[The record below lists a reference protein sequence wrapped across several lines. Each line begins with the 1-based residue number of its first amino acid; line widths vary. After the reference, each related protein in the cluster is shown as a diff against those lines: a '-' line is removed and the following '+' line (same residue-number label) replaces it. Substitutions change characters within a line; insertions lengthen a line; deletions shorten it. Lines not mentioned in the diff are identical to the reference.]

1 VIGEKNMYNM
11 KDVCDKTNL
20 NYETL
25 RYYCNL
31 GLVPNVKRD
40 KNNYRLFDDRD
51 VAWINGLQCL
61 RKCGLSIKELQEY
74 MELAKEGESSVNR
87 RKDMLNIKLMELLD
101 KKKEI
106 DQSIAYI
113 NDKNTYYD
121 QILSGEIQYSSNII
135 LIE

>member
-1 VIGEKNMYNM
+1 MYNM
-11 KDVCDKTNL
+11 KEVCDKTNL

-51 VAWINGLQCL
+51 IAWIDGLQCL

-74 MELAKEGESSVNR
+74 MELAKQG
-87 RKDMLNIKLMELLD
+87 KDTIKQRQVMLDIKLNELLD

-106 DQSIAYI
+106 DQSIKYI
-113 NDKNTYYD
+113 HEKNHYYN
-121 QILSGEIQYSSNII
+121 QVLKGEIIYTSNII
-135 LIE
+135 NVD

>member
-1 VIGEKNMYNM
+1 M
-11 KDVCDKTNL
+11 KDVCDKTHL

-51 VAWINGLQCL
+51 IAWINGLQCL

-74 MELAKEGESSVNR
+74 MELAKKGQSTILH
-87 RKDMLNIKLMELLD
+87 RKAILNSKLLD
-101 KKKEI
+101 LLDIKSEI
-106 DQSIAYI
+106 DLSINYI
-113 NDKNTYYD
+113 HEKNSYYD
-121 QILSGEIQYSSNII
+121 KVLSGEIEYTSNITQVD
-135 LIE
+135 

>member
-1 VIGEKNMYNM
+1 MYNM

-74 MELAKEGESSVNR
+74 MELAKKGQSTILQ
-87 RKDMLNIKLMELLD
+87 RKAMLDSKLSDLLD
-101 KKKEI
+101 MKLEI
-106 DQSIAYI
+106 DQSINYI
-113 NDKNTYYD
+113 HDKNTYYD
-121 QILSGEIQYSSNII
+121 NVLSGEIEYTSNII
-135 LIE
+135 DSN

>member
-1 VIGEKNMYNM
+1 MYNM
-11 KDVCDKTNL
+11 KDVCDKTSL
-20 NYETL
+20 SYETL

-61 RKCGLSIKELQEY
+61 RKCGLSIKELQDY
-74 MELAKEGESSVNR
+74 MELAKKGKSTILQ
-87 RKDMLNIKLMELLD
+87 RKAMLDSKLSDLLDIKL
-101 KKKEI
+101 EI

-113 NDKNTYYD
+113 KDKNLYYD
-121 QILSGEIQYSSNII
+121 KVLSGEIEYSSNIVNVD
-135 LIE
+135 

>member
-1 VIGEKNMYNM
+1 MYNM
-11 KDVCDKTNL
+11 KDVCDMTNL

-74 MELAKEGESSVNR
+74 MELAKKGQSTILQRKAMLES
-87 RKDMLNIKLMELLD
+87 KLFDLIEM
-101 KKKEI
+101 KSEI
-106 DQSIAYI
+106 DQSINYI
-113 NDKNTYYD
+113 HEKNTYYD
-121 QILSGEIQYSSNII
+121 KVLTGYIMYTSNIMNKD
-135 LIE
+135 

>member
-1 VIGEKNMYNM
+1 MYNM

-20 NYETL
+20 SYETL

-61 RKCGLSIKELQEY
+61 RKCGLSIKELQDY
-74 MELAKEGESSVNR
+74 MELVKKGKSTILQ
-87 RKDMLNIKLMELLD
+87 RKAMLDSKLSDLLDIKL
-101 KKKEI
+101 EI

-113 NDKNTYYD
+113 KDKNLYYD
-121 QILSGEIQYSSNII
+121 KVLSGEIEYFSNIVN
-135 LIE
+135 LD

>member
-1 VIGEKNMYNM
+1 MYTM
-11 KDVCDKTNL
+11 KDVCDKTDI

-61 RKCGLSIKELQEY
+61 RKCGFSIKELQDY
-74 MELAKEGESSVNR
+74 MELAKEGESTINM

-101 KKKEI
+101 KKNEI

-113 NDKNTYYD
+113 HDKNTYYN
-121 QILSGEIQYSSNII
+121 QVLSGEIQYSSNIMQTD
-135 LIE
+135 

>member
-1 VIGEKNMYNM
+1 MYNM

-74 MELAKEGESSVNR
+74 MELVKKGQSTILQRKAMLDSKLSS
-87 RKDMLNIKLMELLD
+87 LLD
-101 KKKEI
+101 MKLEI
-106 DQSIAYI
+106 DQSINYI
-113 NDKNTYYD
+113 HDKNTYYD
-121 QILSGEIQYSSNII
+121 KVLSGEIEYTSNII
-135 LIE
+135 HID

>member
-1 VIGEKNMYNM
+1 MYNM

-20 NYETL
+20 SYETL

-61 RKCGLSIKELQEY
+61 RKCGLSIKELQDY
-74 MELAKEGESSVNR
+74 MELAKKGKSTILQ
-87 RKDMLNIKLMELLD
+87 RKAMLDSKLSDLLD
-101 KKKEI
+101 IK
-106 DQSIAYI
+106 
-113 NDKNTYYD
+113 
-121 QILSGEIQYSSNII
+121 
-135 LIE
+135 

>member
-1 VIGEKNMYNM
+1 MYNM

-20 NYETL
+20 SYETL

-61 RKCGLSIKELQEY
+61 RKCGLSIKELQDY
-74 MELAKEGESSVNR
+74 MKLAKKGKSTILQRKAMLDSKLSSLL
-87 RKDMLNIKLMELLD
+87 DIKL
-101 KKKEI
+101 EI
-106 DQSIAYI
+106 DQSIVYI
-113 NDKNTYYD
+113 KDKNLYYD
-121 QILSGEIQYSSNII
+121 KVLSGEIEYSSNIVNVD
-135 LIE
+135 

>member
-1 VIGEKNMYNM
+1 MYNM
-11 KDVCDKTNL
+11 KEVCDKTNL

-61 RKCGLSIKELQEY
+61 RKCGLSIKELHEY
-74 MELAKEGESSVNR
+74 MELAKKGQSTILQ
-87 RKDMLNIKLMELLD
+87 RKAMLDSKLSDLLD
-101 KKKEI
+101 MKLEI
-106 DQSIAYI
+106 DQSINYI
-113 NDKNTYYD
+113 HDKNMYYD
-121 QILSGEIQYSSNII
+121 KVLSGEIEYSSNII
-135 LIE
+135 HID

>member
-1 VIGEKNMYNM
+1 M

-20 NYETL
+20 SYETL

-61 RKCGLSIKELQEY
+61 RKCGLSIKELQDY
-74 MELAKEGESSVNR
+74 MELAKKGKSTILQ
-87 RKDMLNIKLMELLD
+87 RKAMLDSKLSDLLDIKL
-101 KKKEI
+101 EI

-113 NDKNTYYD
+113 KDKNLYYD
-121 QILSGEIQYSSNII
+121 KVLSGEIEYSSNIVNVD
-135 LIE
+135 

>member
-1 VIGEKNMYNM
+1 MYNM

-74 MELAKEGESSVNR
+74 MELAKKGQSTILQRKAMLES
-87 RKDMLNIKLMELLD
+87 KLSDLLD
-101 KKKEI
+101 MKLEI
-106 DQSIAYI
+106 DQSINYI
-113 NDKNTYYD
+113 HEKNMYYD
-121 QILSGEIQYSSNII
+121 KVLSGKIEYSSNII
-135 LIE
+135 HLD

>member
-1 VIGEKNMYNM
+1 MYNM

-20 NYETL
+20 SYETL

-61 RKCGLSIKELQEY
+61 RKCGLSIKELQDY
-74 MELAKEGESSVNR
+74 MELAKKGKSTILQ
-87 RKDMLNIKLMELLD
+87 RKAMLDSKLSDLLDIKL
-101 KKKEI
+101 EI

-113 NDKNTYYD
+113 KDKNLYYD
-121 QILSGEIQYSSNII
+121 KMLSGEIEYSSNIVNVD
-135 LIE
+135 

>member
-1 VIGEKNMYNM
+1 MYNM

-20 NYETL
+20 SYETL

-61 RKCGLSIKELQEY
+61 RKCGLSIKELQDY
-74 MELAKEGESSVNR
+74 MELAKKGKSTILQ
-87 RKDMLNIKLMELLD
+87 RKAMLDSKLSDLLD
-101 KKKEI
+101 IKSEI
-106 DQSIAYI
+106 DHSIAYI
-113 NDKNTYYD
+113 KDKNLYYD
-121 QILSGEIQYSSNII
+121 KVLSGEIEYSSNIVN
-135 LIE
+135 LD

>member
-1 VIGEKNMYNM
+1 MYNM

-20 NYETL
+20 SYETL

-61 RKCGLSIKELQEY
+61 RKCGLSIKELQDY
-74 MELAKEGESSVNR
+74 MELAKKGKSTILQ
-87 RKDMLNIKLMELLD
+87 RKAMLDSKLSDLLDIKL
-101 KKKEI
+101 EI

-113 NDKNTYYD
+113 KDKNLYYD
-121 QILSGEIQYSSNII
+121 KVLSGEIEYSSNIVNVD
-135 LIE
+135 